1 MKVQILYFCFMEKE
15 FHLWVV
21 KNSVSIAK
29 STRTFH
35 WQYKDM
41 HTLRADKGTSEIII
55 ELQNSNQF

>member
-1 MKVQILYFCFMEKE
+1 MEKE

-29 STRTFH
+29 PTRTFY

-41 HTLRADKGTSEIII
+41 HTLRTDKGTSEIII
-55 ELQNSNQF
+55 ELQNFNQF